1 MSTRY
6 SVLRMG
12 FALIAATQAN
22 RWLGPFAQGRGLIL
36 MLHHVRPWVPR
47 DFAPNGILEVT
58 PDFLDQALGILARSH
73 DFVALGDIPG
83 RLRDPGKRPFV
94 AVTFDD
100 GYRDNAEFALPV
112 LQRHGAP
119 WTLFVT
125 PGFADRSA
133 NLWWLEL
140 EEAIRRLDR
149 LEIDVSGAEPL
160 SLSLPARSAAEK
172 ASAFDQLYWQLRGGT
187 EERLRAVVADLAQ
200 RTGVDGLEM
209 VDHLC
214 LDWDGLRALSGEE
227 GVSIGA
233 HTMTHPML
241 AKHSLE
247 MVRAEMQQS
256 RATIERELGTS
267 VRHFAYPVGDPGSA
281 GPREFEAAAETGFEM
296 AVTTRPGHV
305 FAEHALHLQGLP
317 RVSLNGAFQSGA
329 AVRALASGVPFLLW
343 NRGRRLNVD

>member
-12 FALIAATQAN
+12 FAAISATRAN

-47 DFAPNGILEVT
+47 DFAPNAILEVT
-58 PDFLDQALGILARSH
+58 PDFLDKALGIVGRSH
-73 DFVALGDIPG
+73 DFVALGDIPR
-83 RLRDPGKRPFV
+83 RLREPGKRPFV

-125 PGFADRSA
+125 PGFADRSGS
-133 NLWWLEL
+133 LWWLEL

-149 LEIDVSGAEPL
+149 LDVEVSGAEPL

-172 ASAFDQLYWQLRGGT
+172 AAAFDQLYWQLRQGT
-187 EERLRAVVADLAQ
+187 EERLRAVVAILAEHA
-200 RTGVDGLEM
+200 GVDGAQM
-209 VDHLC
+209 VDDLC
-214 LDWDGLRALSGEE
+214 LDWNDLRALTRET

-241 AKHSLE
+241 AKHGLE
-247 MVRAEMQQS
+247 MVRTEMHMS
-256 RATIERELGTS
+256 RVTIERELGRG

-281 GPREFEAAAETGFEM
+281 GQREFEAAAEAGFEL
-296 AVTTRPGHV
+296 AVTTRPGHI
-305 FAEHALHLQGLP
+305 FAEHVHHLHALP
-317 RVSLNGAFQSGA
+317 RVSLNGAFQSCA
-329 AVRALASGVPFLLW
+329 AVEALASGVPFLLW
-343 NRGRRLNVD
+343 NRGRRLNIA